1 MKDWIPLT
9 IVLAMLT
16 GWLVGC
22 AKASS
27 SETLIEYRRS
37 GGIAGFDDHLVI
49 KKNGEAIVDRKSERR
64 EFTLDGDT
72 TDRLQTLFQEADFS
86 QLRRRYLPS
95 QQGADLF
102 EYVVTYRG
110 HTVRTMDGAVPSSL
124 QPVLEAL
131 NRIVQAQGSP

>member
-1 MKDWIPLT
+1 MRARIPLT
-9 IVLAMLT
+9 IGLLILT

-22 AKASS
+22 ARGSS
-27 SETLIEYRRS
+27 SETFIAYRRS
-37 GGIAGFDDHLVI
+37 GGFAGLDDHLVI
-49 KKNGEAIVDRKSERR
+49 KKNGEAILTRRSERY
-64 EFTLDGDT
+64 EFTLDDDT
-72 TDRLQTLFQEADFS
+72 TDRLRTLFQEAEFS
-86 QLRRRYLPS
+86 QLRRQYLPS

-131 NRIVQAQGSP
+131 DRIVQAQGTP